1 MTRIVT
7 THNRYK
13 PAAETE
19 GGAAG
24 RPSDRDAEAK
34 PTDTKKPEPTAAVVR
49 KAWRR

>member
-7 THNRYK
+7 TSYCYK
-13 PAAETE
+13 HPPRKRKAA
-19 GGAAG
+19 
-24 RPSDRDAEAK
+24 PLAEAK